1 MKNTIMHIYVGNI
14 AYIVTEGDLAG
25 LFGKFGRVDKVKIVQ
40 DSLSGQNAGW
50 AFVTME
56 DEEQGKKAI
65 EALNLK
71 NFMGRKIKVN
81 KYRPKTRKGPKF
93 GEWINY

>member
-1 MKNTIMHIYVGNI
+1 MHIYVGNI
-14 AYIVTEGDLAG
+14 AYIISEADLEK
-25 LFGKFGRVDKVKIVQ
+25 LFGKFGKVEKVKIVK
-40 DSLSGQNAGW
+40 DDLSGQNAGW

-56 DEEQGKKAI
+56 NDDDAAKAV

-71 NFMGRKIKVN
+71 NFRGKKLKVN
-81 KYRPKTRKGPKF
+81 KYRPKSKKGPKF